1 MRPVRNGVLA
11 LVVTVAAF
19 AVAAPATVAGAQS
32 SSTTTTSSGAT
43 SKTTSPTA
51 WANGV
56 CSSVQT
62 WLDSVNSTIKGLK
75 GAGSLDAAT
84 TQAKTG
90 VKTATDTLTSSID
103 ALGTPSTGDGPKAKT
118 AVDDL
123 VTQLQSL
130 STSIQQ
136 TLANPGSTPV
146 EVAGSLAQVGSDIGK
161 AANEV
166 KSTGT
171 TLKGLKP
178 NGQLQKAFQSSASC
192 QKLKNSI

>member
-1 MRPVRNGVLA
+1 VIA
-11 LVVTVAAF
+11 LIVAVTAFVASSF
-19 AVAAPATVAGAQS
+19 TMAGAQTTTTT
-32 SSTTTTSSGAT
+32 TTTTSAST
-43 SKTTSPTA
+43 STKTTSPTA
-51 WANGV
+51 WANGL

-62 WLDSVNSTIKGLK
+62 WLDSVNSTVKGLK

-90 VKTATDTLTSSID
+90 VQTATDTLQSSVD
-103 ALGTPSTGDGPKAKT
+103 ALGTPSTGDGPKARN
-118 AVDDL
+118 AIDDL
-123 VTQLQSL
+123 VTQLQNL

-136 TLANPGSTPV
+136 TLSDPGSTPV

-161 AANEV
+161 AADAV
-166 KSTGT
+166 KNTGT

-178 NGQLQKAFQSSASC
+178 NGQLKKAFQKSASC

>member
-1 MRPVRNGVLA
+1 MRNGLRGVIA
-11 LVVTVAAF
+11 SMVVVTALAVSSF
-19 AVAAPATVAGAQS
+19 AGAGAQ
-32 SSTTTTSSGAT
+32 SSTTTTSSGAS

-62 WLDSVNSTIKGLK
+62 WLDSVHSTITGLK
-75 GAGSLDAAT
+75 GAGSLDDAA
-84 TQAKTG
+84 TQAKSG
-90 VKTATDTLTSSID
+90 VQTATDTLKSQID
-103 ALGTPSTGDGPKAKT
+103 ALGKPSTGDGAKARA

-123 VTQLQSL
+123 VTQLQSV

-136 TLANPGSTPV
+136 TLANPGSSAM
-146 EVAGSLAQVGSDIGK
+146 EVAGSLAQVGSDIGE
-161 AANEV
+161 AANQV

-178 NGQLQKAFQSSASC
+178 NGQLKKAFQNSASC
-192 QKLKNSI
+192 QKLKKSV

>member
-1 MRPVRNGVLA
+1 MQALRSGVFALA
-11 LVVTVAAF
+11 VMVAAF
-19 AVAAPATVAGAQS
+19 AAASATVAGAQGS
-32 SSTTTTSSGAT
+32 PAAATSSGA
-43 SKTTSPTA
+43 SSETTSPTK

-75 GAGSLDAAT
+75 GAGSLDAAAT
-84 TQAKTG
+84 EATAG
-90 VKTATDTLTSSID
+90 VKEATDTLKSSLD
-103 ALGTPSTGDGPKAKT
+103 ALGRPSTGDGAKARK

-123 VTQLQSL
+123 VEELQAL

-136 TLANPGSTPV
+136 TLADPGSSPV
-146 EVAGSLAQVGSDIGK
+146 EVAGSLALVANDIGK

-166 KSTGT
+166 KSAGT

-178 NGQLQKAFQSSASC
+178 NGQLRKAFQSSTSC
-192 QKLKNSI
+192 QKLKKSI